1 MGKAYKIGHS
11 YFSTNN
17 FMENEKEWF
26 REIIENEI
34 EPLLYEYWFDEED
47 VAKE

>member
-1 MGKAYKIGHS
+1 
-11 YFSTNN
+11 
-17 FMENEKEWF
+17 MENEKEWF

-47 VAKE
+47 VAKEQVENLLRGI